1 MFGGER
7 WLFVLSAALA
17 LVASAACAG
26 GAKLSGTPLHES
38 AAPDFALHTP
48 DGRSFH
54 LSDLRGKTVVLTFLY
69 THCPDVCPAIAGR
82 LALANQQLG
91 KRAAKVAFVSVSV
104 DPEGDTPAS
113 VDAFTQEHGLAAL
126 GDRWRYAIGSR
137 LDLAPVWQAYG
148 IGASP
153 QPAALATLRPDP
165 NGPPIID
172 HNAVLYLI
180 DAQGRERT
188 VLDQDVTVA
197 TLVGDLRQLTE

>member
-1 MFGGER
+1 MTKR
-7 WLFVLSAALA
+7 LA
-17 LVASAACAG
+17 RLLAGLIGAMVWTAACG
-26 GAKLSGTPLHES
+26 SGAQLTGTPLHS
-38 AAPDFALHTP
+38 TPAPDFTLHTA
-48 DGRSFH
+48 DGQPFK
-54 LSDLRGKTVVLTFLY
+54 LSELRGRTVVLTFLY

-82 LALANQQLG
+82 LALANQRLG
-91 KRAAKVAFVSVSV
+91 ERASKVAFVSVSV

-113 VDAFTQEHGLAAL
+113 VAAFSDEHGLTAL

-137 LDLAPVWQAYG
+137 LELAPVWQAYG

-153 QPAALATLRPDP
+153 QPAALAALRPNP

-188 VLDQDVTVA
+188 LLDQDTTVD
-197 TLVGDLRQLTE
+197 TLVRNVRAITN